1 MNESVYRYRTVFSKT
16 GDLRFIGHL
25 DLQQLFE
32 RALRRSGLPLRYSQ
46 GFSPKVRL
54 SLASALPLGFT
65 STAEMLDFWLNQPV
79 EPAAIQAQLN
89 AALPADIRI
98 LSVSEVPNSWPSLQ
112 ASLSAAEY
120 RIRFRP
126 EVDVATLRNAL
137 ERLLAEPAL
146 PFVRRNKT
154 VDLKPL
160 VEASHWEGDVL
171 ELRLSA
177 LPQASGR
184 PDELLTL
191 LGLTPSQYGVQ
202 RTALIFEET
211 ERNQDG

>member
-1 MNESVYRYRTVFSKT
+1 
-16 GDLRFIGHL
+16 
-25 DLQQLFE
+25 LQQLFE
-32 RALRRSGLPLRYSQ
+32 RALRRSDLPLRYSQ
-46 GFSPKVRL
+46 GFSPNVRL

-65 STAEMLDFWLNQPV
+65 STAEMLDFWLQQPV
-79 EPAAIQAQLN
+79 EPATFQAQLD

-98 LSVSEVPNSWPSLQ
+98 LSVSEVPNSWPSLP

-120 RIRFRP
+120 RIHFRP

-137 ERLLAEPAL
+137 EGVLAAPAL

-154 VDLKPL
+154 IDLKPL

-184 PDELLTL
+184 PD
-191 LGLTPSQYGVQ
+191 
-202 RTALIFEET
+202 
-211 ERNQDG
+211 